1 MITYIYIH
9 HIPGDNIQYDNFL
22 HLLMVNVWQRNVH
35 PGPTWIFW
43 SFGRNVCCITKKPR
57 PRSSG
62 NLLASPQRWG
72 PVATVRGQWRDSDN
86 PERSHELWNL
96 NTFSEARNTL
106 EYMGWVVVNG
116 VYRFQ
121 VNWPTLDEIFGGSTT
136 YYRMNLPTL
145 SGNLKT
151 WSCLIWNYVVCCD
164 LLGVNKYSPPPHIHA
179 QLVCVLSLP
188 KSQELNPG
196 SPANNWPLVLK
207 TQRTGSG
214 NGSGKRW
221 MEKKNQILCHLGL
234 GNNTPSE
241 FQSFG
246 HFVGGK
252 MRISCWDSGCIQEI
266 SSSLGV

>member
-1 MITYIYIH
+1 MQSSNVRIEQLLRFKVDNIFQVMLNDDNIHIYIH

-22 HLLMVNVWQRNVH
+22 HLLMVNVWQKNVH

-43 SFGRNVCCITKKPR
+43 SFGRNVCCITKKTR

-72 PVATVRGQWRDSDN
+72 PVATVRDQWRDSEN

-121 VNWPTLDEIFGGSTT
+121 VNWPTLDEHFGGSTT

-145 SGNLKT
+145 SGNLDMLLPHQII
-151 WSCLIWNYVVCCD
+151 SNYVVCCD
-164 LLGVNKYSPPPHIHA
+164 LLGVQSFVDFLGHFPRPSHPLPA
-179 QLVCVLSLP
+179 GCVLTPPWKKVSSKTP
-188 KSQELNPG
+188 VAGVEPRKS
-196 SPANNWPLVLK
+196 SK
-207 TQRTGSG
+207 
-214 NGSGKRW
+214 
-221 MEKKNQILCHLGL
+221 
-234 GNNTPSE
+234 
-241 FQSFG
+241 
-246 HFVGGK
+246 
-252 MRISCWDSGCIQEI
+252 
-266 SSSLGV
+266 

>member
-1 MITYIYIH
+1 MYGNEMFTQVQH
-9 HIPGDNIQYDNFL
+9 G
-22 HLLMVNVWQRNVH
+22 
-35 PGPTWIFW
+35 
-43 SFGRNVCCITKKPR
+43 SFGGEHVASQKKKTR

-62 NLLASPQRWG
+62 NLLASPERWG
-72 PVATVRGQWRDSDN
+72 PLATVRDQWRDSDN

-96 NTFSEARNTL
+96 NAFSEARNIRNTL

-121 VNWPTLDEIFGGSTT
+121 VSWPTLDEIFGGSTT

-221 MEKKNQILCHLGL
+221 MEKKIRSYVILG
-234 GNNTPSE
+234 SE
-241 FQSFG
+241 ITLRVSSKVSDILW
-246 HFVGGK
+246 VGRCAFHVGI
-252 MRISCWDSGCIQEI
+252 RDVFRRYLQ
-266 SSSLGV
+266 V